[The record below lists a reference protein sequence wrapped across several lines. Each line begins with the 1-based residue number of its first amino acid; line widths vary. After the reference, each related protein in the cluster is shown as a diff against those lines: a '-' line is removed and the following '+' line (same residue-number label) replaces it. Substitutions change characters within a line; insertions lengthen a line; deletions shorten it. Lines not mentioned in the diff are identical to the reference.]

1 MGPVDSGFSSAAW
14 DTVGHLA
21 AAVPM
26 GAWLVA
32 LLDDGG
38 GWTPVAAVDRCYGI
52 VVGQSLPWQD
62 TLCSRMVQGLGPHV
76 AARVD
81 TCAAYATAPLGLQH
95 LIGAYVGT
103 ALLGPG
109 DEVLGTLCGI
119 DPEPQPESLSTALPV
134 VSVLAGVLARLHAA
148 EVQARADR
156 LRAAAA
162 ELAAVR
168 CPLTGALNRRGWLQS
183 MEQLVSH
190 IDRSG
195 EDLALISLDLD
206 DLKRANDALGH
217 AAGDE
222 LLRRTARVLRE
233 ALRPADLLARLGGDE
248 FAVAGVVAGPQ
259 GVEQLLHRVREG
271 LAAAD
276 LRVSTGG
283 ALRRVGEPVERVWRV
298 ADERMY
304 EAKRATS
311 GGRAAAS
318 R

>member
-1 MGPVDSGFSSAAW
+1 MGPVDSGFGSAAW
-14 DTVGHLA
+14 DTVRHLA
-21 AAVPM
+21 DTVPL

-32 LLDDGG
+32 LLDDEG
-38 GWTPVAAVDRCYGI
+38 GWTPVAAVDRCFGV

-81 TCAAYATAPLGLQH
+81 ACAAYAAAPLGLQH
-95 LIGAYVGT
+95 PIGAYVGT

-109 DEVLGTLCGI
+109 DQVLGTLCGI
-119 DPEPQPESLSTALPV
+119 DPEPQPESLSTVLPV

-148 EVQARADR
+148 EEQGRADR

-162 ELAAVR
+162 EVAAVR
-168 CPLTGALNRRGWLQS
+168 CPLTAALNRRGWLQS

-190 IDRSG
+190 VDRSG
-195 EDLALISLDLD
+195 EDLALLSLDLD
-206 DLKRANDALGH
+206 DLKRINDSLGH

-222 LLRRTARVLRE
+222 LLRRTARVLRD

-248 FAVAGVVAGPQ
+248 FAVAGVVAGRP
-259 GVEQLLHRVREG
+259 GLEQLLHRVRAG

-276 LRVSTGG
+276 LRVSAGG
-283 ALRRVGEPVERVWRV
+283 ALRRVGEPVERVWRL

-304 EAKRATS
+304 EVKRATA
-311 GGRAAAS
+311 GRGAPAP